1 MDTLVAIFAN
11 SLVCSLLLS
20 QLIRL
25 CKGKKARYLS
35 TGLLLLM
42 LPATLCWAVFGYL
55 EGKQLMF
62 LCSIGTA
69 LLNVLTLMMYINS
82 SRHFRMNN

>member
-20 QLIRL
+20 QSFRMLR
-25 CKGKKARYLS
+25 KRKARYLS

-42 LPATLCWAVFGYL
+42 LPATLCWTVFGWM
-55 EGKQLMF
+55 ESKQLMF
-62 LCSIGTA
+62 AFGMATFLLNIGT
-69 LLNVLTLMMYINS
+69 LMLYIS
-82 SRHFRMNN
+82 SKHFRLLSK